1 MAKQTALPDGFL
13 WGGAAAAH
21 QMEGAWQE
29 GGKGVSIAD
38 VMTAG
43 RNGVEREITAGV
55 LPGRNYPNH
64 DAIDF
69 YHRYPEDVALFAE
82 MGFKCFRTSIA
93 WTRIFPTGEE
103 TEPNEEG
110 LVFYDRLFDELL
122 HKGIQ
127 PVVTLSHFEMPYHLA
142 EKYGGWRDR
151 RLIGLFVRFAEV
163 VMRRYRGKVRYWM
176 TFNEIN
182 NQSSIHRPF
191 EVWTNSGIL
200 YRDGENILQ
209 TLHQAVLYEMVAS
222 AKVVALGHQID
233 PKNRIGCM
241 LAMIPFYPYTCS
253 PADAL
258 AAQTA
263 MQHRLFHY
271 GDIHVFGTY
280 PAYTASFLRQND
292 IVLDFTDEDRRI
304 LAEGRVDFIGFS
316 YYMSDTISSREVP
329 SSTRVAP
336 RIWKAKNP
344 YLQANDWGWQIDPE
358 GLRYSLRLLYER
370 YKLPLFIVE
379 NGVGSYDQVEPDGIH
394 DQAHID
400 YLKAHIEQMKLAVL
414 EDEIPV
420 IGYTPWG
427 CIDLV
432 SAGTGEM
439 EKRYGFIYVDKDNQG
454 NGTLARQRKDSF
466 YWYQK
471 VIASNGDQL

>member
-1 MAKQTALPDGFL
+1 MAKLTTLPDEFL
-13 WGGAAAAH
+13 WGGAVAAH
-21 QMEGAWQE
+21 QLEGAWQE

-69 YHRYPEDVALFAE
+69 YHRFPEDVALFAE

-103 TEPNEEG
+103 NEPNEEG
-110 LVFYDRLFDELL
+110 LAFYDRLFDELL
-122 HKGIQ
+122 NKGIQ
-127 PVVTLSHFEMPYHLA
+127 PVITLSHFEMPYHLA
-142 EKYGGWRDR
+142 EKYGGWRNR
-151 RLIGLFVRFAEV
+151 RLIDLFVRFAEV

-182 NQSSIHRPF
+182 NQASIHRPF

-233 PKNRIGCM
+233 PENQIGCM
-241 LAMIPFYPYTCS
+241 LAMIPFYPHTCS

-258 AAQTA
+258 ATQTA

-271 GDIHVFGTY
+271 GDIHAFGTY

-292 IVLDFTDEDRRI
+292 IVLDFTEEDRKI
-304 LAEGRVDFIGFS
+304 LKEGCVDFIGFS
-316 YYMSDTISSREVP
+316 YYMSDTISSKEVP
-329 SSTRVAP
+329 NSTKVAP
-336 RIWKAKNP
+336 GIWKAKNP

-358 GLRYSLRLLYER
+358 GLRYSLRLLYEH

-471 VIASNGDQL
+471 VIASNGNQL